1 MLIQVYDPAM
11 CCSTG
16 ACGPSVDPALA
27 QFAADLRW
35 VESQGCSVERYNLAQ
50 QPQVFASNAIVKD
63 RMASCGND
71 CLPLILV
78 DGKIV
83 SDGRYLSLE
92 ELAAIISDAEETP
105 SRYSPAVAELVALG
119 AAVVANCGDCF
130 EHHWQAARRLGV
142 SEEDIAKAVET
153 AETVKRMPVRS
164 MRELVKRHLGD
175 KSRVKQI
182 QAPAASSCCVP
193 EVVTFD
199 KPASKCC

>member
-1 MLIQVYDPAM
+1 MLIQVYDPPM

-16 ACGPSVDPALA
+16 VCGPAVDPALA

-35 VESQGCSVERYNLAQ
+35 VESEGCRVERYNLAQ
-50 QPQVFASNAIVKD
+50 QPQAFASNAVVKQ
-63 RMASCGND
+63 RLASCGND

-83 SDGRYLSLE
+83 TEGRYMNLE
-92 ELAAIISDAEETP
+92 ELAAIISTP
-105 SRYSPAVAELVALG
+105 KEAALLYSPAVAELVALG
-119 AAVVANCGDCF
+119 AAVVANCEDCF

-153 AETVKRMPVRS
+153 ADMVKRMPVRS
-164 MRELVKRHLGD
+164 MREVVKRHLGD

-182 QAPAASSCCVP
+182 QAPATSSCCSPDVINL
-193 EVVTFD
+193 D